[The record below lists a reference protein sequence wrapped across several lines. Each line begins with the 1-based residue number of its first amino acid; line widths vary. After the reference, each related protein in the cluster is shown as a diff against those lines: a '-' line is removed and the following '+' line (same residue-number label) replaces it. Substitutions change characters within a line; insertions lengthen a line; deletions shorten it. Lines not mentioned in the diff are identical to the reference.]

1 MLHFLDLLFAGVW
14 VLLDVYWLTNC
25 ALQSSF
31 VSTERIFQLIFLFLS
46 LSLSLS
52 RLESPVLDYLPT
64 LTIGCR

>member
-14 VLLDVYWLTNC
+14 VLLDVYWLANC